1 MVIVAGGTPGFIG
14 NFLSLIRPLAL
25 YSRVRAKMT
34 CDRQAQAKTKEGD
47 LLTGELRSHSI
58 RKNSRFNGYLT
69 TRIARFRLKTEM
81 DEKRRGLTK
90 TSEC

>member
-58 RKNSRFNGYLT
+58 RKNFEVQWISNDTDCSFQAQNRNG
-69 TRIARFRLKTEM
+69 
-81 DEKRRGLTK
+81 
-90 TSEC
+90 